1 MQMISGF
8 LITLFVIKVSDDFF
22 VYESLH
28 SIEGL
33 NKFKLER
40 STSFLTADKMHRIA
54 LFEKAES

>member
-8 LITLFVIKVSDDFF
+8 LITLFVIKVSDHFF

-28 SIEGL
+28 PIEGL
-33 NKFKLER
+33 NKFKLRR
-40 STSFLTADKMHRIA
+40 STSLLTADKKHRIA